1 MSRTKH
7 IIGKYIIPIAGVF
20 IMIGYIIIVK
30 NAITPLDTPT
40 DTQVWDVFTSHG
52 YTPID
57 LTDMYVEQNP
67 NAGLVK
73 SVTIKTDNF
82 QLEFFTFD
90 SEQAAKS
97 SSSATLY
104 HIKQVERQYVNN
116 CVETYVYRVN
126 IYNLTLTAGGKYYFI
141 TRINDTVLYAYG
153 TEESSSEILSI
164 ADELGYLP

>member
-1 MSRTKH
+1 MSRKKEFIYKYVIP
-7 IIGKYIIPIAGVF
+7 IIGVIFTIGWIIL
-20 IMIGYIIIVK
+20 
-30 NAITPLDTPT
+30 AIHSIKPLDTAT
-40 DTQVWDVFTSHG
+40 GEQVWDVFSSHG
-52 YTPID
+52 YTPLD

-73 SVTIKTDNF
+73 NVTIKADNF
-82 QLEFFTFD
+82 RLEFFSFD
-90 SEQAAKS
+90 SEQAADRVTG
-97 SSSATLY
+97 ATAND
-104 HIKQVERQYVNN
+104 IKEVKRQYVNN

-164 ADELGYLP
+164 AEELGYIA

>member
-7 IIGKYIIPIAGVF
+7 IIYKYIIPVVSVF
-20 IMIGYIIIVK
+20 FIVGYFVIVK

-67 NAGLVK
+67 DVGLVK
-73 SVTIKTDNF
+73 NVTIKTDDF
-82 QLEFFTFD
+82 RLEFFSFD
-90 SEQAAKS
+90 SEQAADRTTK
-97 SSSATLY
+97 ATAND
-104 HIKQVERQYVNN
+104 IKQVKRQYVNN

-126 IYNLTLTAGGKYYFI
+126 IYHLTLTAGGEYYFI
-141 TRINDTVLYAYG
+141 TQINDTVLYAYG

>member
-1 MSRTKH
+1 MSRAKH
-7 IIGKYIIPIAGVF
+7 IIYKYIIPVVSVF
-20 IMIGYIIIVK
+20 FIVGYFVIVK

-82 QLEFFTFD
+82 QLDFFTFD
-90 SEQAAKS
+90 SEQAANS
-97 SSSATLY
+97 STSATAN
-104 HIKQVERQYVNN
+104 HIKKVKRQYVNN

-126 IYNLTLTAGGKYYFI
+126 IYNLTLTAGGKYYFL
-141 TRINDTVLYAYG
+141 TQINDTVLYAYG